1 MADVA
6 VITTK
11 WVTVP
16 DTDAQVPGGRRR
28 AQHVG
33 PGKPVTLDKDTA
45 DRLIRL
51 GAVRKPEQGEPG
63 AAKRTPAKRDEGT

>member
-16 DTDAQVPGGRRR
+16 DNDLQVPGGRRR
-28 AQHVG
+28 ARHVG
-33 PGKPVTLDKDTA
+33 PGEPVTLDKDSA
-45 DRLIRL
+45 ERMLRL
-51 GAVRKPEQGEPG
+51 GAVRRPEVGEPG
-63 AAKRTPAKRDEGT
+63 APKRAAAKREDA